1 MKTGISKLLIILCVF
16 TSCGTSLPF
25 HKSMLESKNYKY
37 IDGKWSYDAQS
48 HPNYKCAIQT
58 TGYENDTIIIDT
70 IIADTNS
77 LCNYKIEDRKEKEI
91 ISINR
96 GACYGTCPI
105 YSFNIFSD
113 MSAVYHGK
121 NFVEKTGTIVFKLSE
136 EEINSILQK
145 ANEINYC
152 KMESEY
158 TEMITDL
165 PTTHIKI
172 FDKKITDYYGAPKE
186 LKELEKLIDYICFKY
201 IE

>member
-1 MKTGISKLLIILCVF
+1 MRVFFSYFLLFFLCSCYTTGIS
-16 TSCGTSLPF
+16 T
-25 HKSMLESKNYKY
+25 
-37 IDGKWSYDAQS
+37 Q
-48 HPNYKCAIQT
+48 
-58 TGYENDTIIIDT
+58 
-70 IIADTNS
+70 TNS
-77 LCNYKIEDRKEKEI
+77 ICDYKIEDRKEVKEI

-105 YSFNIFSD
+105 YSFSIFSD

-121 NFVEKTGTIVFKLSE
+121 NFVEKTGTIEFKLSE

-165 PTTHIKI
+165 PTTHIRI

-186 LKELEKLIDYICFKY
+186 LKELEKLIDNICFKY
-201 IE
+201 IK